1 MSLPKILVFSI
12 TLNSFCHPL
21 CVIYVLFRDRSF
33 FMGRGGMAVV
43 SGGGNQK
50 FSSLKGGHPKS

>member
-33 FMGRGGMAVV
+33 FMG
-43 SGGGNQK
+43 GGG
-50 FSSLKGGHPKS
+50 GGGGFWGGASKNFRA